1 MNTTI
6 LLTAGILFLAAALFL
21 LGYFLVHFRFQK
33 NKKEKKSLRNCFGY
47 EIYSSLTK
55 GEQVVLASF
64 LILSVL
70 SLVGGLI
77 LYFFSFCSSGYRI
90 ALGISFLISV
100 LCLTLTNF
108 RSLNSLRAR
117 ITISLIGFLAF
128 DYGTAG
134 LARIRLLKSATYQ
147 YERNAIPLVL
157 NVFYG
162 IIAVLGILCF
172 FNPKFY
178 SWFKRNKFE
187 ENGTTVYEK
196 QKWNFY
202 AFYEWRFRIGNILS
216 GIFLAVSCF
225 LSLQ

>member
-1 MNTTI
+1 MT
-6 LLTAGILFLAAALFL
+6 
-21 LGYFLVHFRFQK
+21 HP
-33 NKKEKKSLRNCFGY
+33 
-47 EIYSSLTK
+47 
-55 GEQVVLASF
+55 
-64 LILSVL
+64 
-70 SLVGGLI
+70 I

-108 RSLNSLRAR
+108 RSLNRLRAR